1 MLGLKLKR
9 ANITLYDSITEMPIT
24 KFMALQEC
32 MLIDTGVGSTIADFD
47 KRLAEIT
54 IPIQAGDK
62 LKSMAEVENMRI
74 LFWNI
79 TQRQTA
85 VGYGFLNLIAAV
97 KKKVGRV
104 RMMKR

>member
-9 ANITLYDSITEMPIT
+9 AEVTLYDSITEMPIT

-62 LKSMAEVENMRI
+62 LKSMAEIENMRI

-104 RMMKR
+104 RMTRK